1 VDRWRSISLS
11 DCCVSTTDFH
21 VQPHES
27 NPKYVEMIQ
36 GGELVTREYLE
47 NYRLPTDRFAD
58 VKDKL
63 ADLFEIW
70 R

>member
-1 VDRWRSISLS
+1 
-11 DCCVSTTDFH
+11 
-21 VQPHES
+21 
-27 NPKYVEMIQ
+27 MIQ